1 MNEFLIEKMKMSD
14 NLNAYSAMSGVV
26 ILWAISWPLGRVVAT
41 GGLGANPIFA
51 AFLRY
56 LIAIPF
62 LFLFMKIF
70 GNNLAY
76 PKKYTKAMI
85 IFGVLHVT
93 LYNFFF
99 LSSLRYTS
107 SSDAVLILNAAIA
120 VMSAV
125 LASIVYDDEKLNRKR
140 IFGLGITMIGVLIVF
155 IASPNTDVENP
166 LLGNMII
173 LLAALVWS
181 IYTVYSRDYYE
192 EIKPLPFQFWT
203 TIWGW
208 LFLGIFAIFEVI
220 IINDFSIDITT
231 YGALLYLGVFG
242 AAIPNTLFSKSINHI
257 GPTRTSIIINL
268 IPLMS
273 IFASIILIGEEFSI
287 SYLYSFFLM
296 MIGIYF
302 VNK

>member
-1 MNEFLIEKMKMSD
+1 MLHYI
-14 NLNAYSAMSGVV
+14 
-26 ILWAISWPLGRVVAT
+26 IS
-41 GGLGANPIFA
+41 
-51 AFLRY
+51 
-56 LIAIPF
+56 
-62 LFLFMKIF
+62 
-70 GNNLAY
+70 
-76 PKKYTKAMI
+76 
-85 IFGVLHVT
+85 
-93 LYNFFF
+93 FF

-120 VMSAV
+120 VISAV

-140 IFGLGITMIGVLIVF
+140 IFGLGITMVGVLIVF

-166 LLGNMII
+166 LLGNLII

-257 GPTRTSIIINL
+257 GPTRTI
-268 IPLMS
+268 
-273 IFASIILIGEEFSI
+273 
-287 SYLYSFFLM
+287 
-296 MIGIYF
+296 
-302 VNK
+302 